1 MVRTLCVWFPDWPLS
16 PGQSDRPCLV
26 VGEPV
31 AGIARVVAADELAK
45 AAGVEVGMAR
55 REAENLC
62 PTGMVVRRDLGEEAR
77 RFEPVVEAVEGV
89 IPRVEVVEP
98 GLLFVPAGG
107 AVRYFGGEE
116 PLVERIEKE
125 LATLHAGARLGLA
138 DGPFAARCAAEQAIE
153 CPLIVTD
160 TISFLSQL
168 DLATLQL
175 ARSSGLREELVST
188 FRWLGLTTL
197 GDLARLPREA
207 LASRF
212 GELGVETHRLASGE
226 DRMPQPRVIPPEL
239 AVEDRYEDSL
249 LSLDQVGFAARKLA
263 ARLVAGLRA
272 EGIAPHRVSIEAES
286 GDGTVRLRVWRS
298 NDPLTESDLT
308 DRVWWQLRA
317 WLESN
322 SRRPEGDGGIAG
334 GIVRLRLDPADLSGE
349 GRQLTLLEDAA
360 AQVEVERALW
370 RTHALLG
377 PDAVVVGTRQGGRLP
392 GEQVHWRR
400 FGETATA
407 PERDPLAPWPGATP
421 SPSPALVPPELV
433 PFEVEWED
441 GSPVQVRL
449 SSRWEPVINW
459 SGPWRLLGAWWK
471 GEPAAD
477 RYQIVTTAGAFLVLI
492 REGRTFL
499 AGVYD

>member
-1 MVRTLCVWFPDWPLS
+1 M
-16 PGQSDRPCLV
+16 
-26 VGEPV
+26 VGEPE
-31 AGIARVVAADELAK
+31 AGISRVVAADGLAR
-45 AAGVEVGMAR
+45 AAGVEVGMPR

-62 PTGMVVRRDLGEEAR
+62 PTAMVARRDLGEEAR

-89 IPRVEVVEP
+89 IPRVEVAEP
-98 GLLFVPAGG
+98 GLLFVPAAG

-153 CPLIVTD
+153 YPLIVTD
-160 TISFLSQL
+160 TVSFLSQL
-168 DLATLQL
+168 DLAMLQL
-175 ARSSGLREELVST
+175 GGARSPAPFGREELVAT

-212 GELGVETHRLASGE
+212 GEVGLETHRLASGE
-226 DRMPQPRVIPPEL
+226 DRTPQPRIIPPEL
-239 AVEDRYEDSL
+239 AVADRYEDPL

-263 ARLVAGLRA
+263 ARLIAGLRT

-286 GDGTVRLRVWRS
+286 GDGTVRVRVWRS
-298 NDPLTESDLT
+298 NDPFTETGLT

-317 WLESN
+317 WLEAN
-322 SRRPEGDGGIAG
+322 SRRTEGQGGGITG

-349 GRQLTLLEDAA
+349 GRQLTLLEDVA
-360 AQVEVERALW
+360 AQVEAERALW

-400 FGETATA
+400 YGEEATA
-407 PERDPLAPWPGATP
+407 PERDPVAPWPGATP

-441 GSPVQVRL
+441 GSPVRVRL

-459 SGPWRLLGAWWK
+459 SGPWRLMGAWWK

-477 RYQIVTTAGAFLVLI
+477 RYQIVTSAGAFLVLV